1 MPRPRKGARLYLRRR
16 GQSRVWVILDGER
29 QIATGAAKSE
39 LGKAEAALAR
49 HIGGKPRPSYPR
61 DPSSVTVAEVLAVY
75 AEQRGAKVLSRLTLA
90 SGLERLE
97 AFFEADTCASITPA
111 RCDEYTEW
119 RCGQTNR
126 RGARSSMAE
135 PPDGAR
141 SQMGRP
147 AAHNGL
153 TREFDSPLAY
163 QSNEQEMTCRE
174 AWNTWN
180 REYRRQRTIKPST
193 ARRELAVLSAALTWA
208 WRNRV
213 LNEHIPVRLPPKGQP
228 RQRHLTRSE
237 AARLLAGA
245 LGWDR
250 VTGRRNRLRINR
262 HLARFILIALYTGT
276 RHRAVLELQW
286 MPNTTGGW
294 VDLAAGV
301 LYRRAEMAAEGPKPR
316 PAIPIAPRLTAHL
329 QRWRRLTARHVIEHN
344 GTAVRHQ
351 LQSSWRGARKL
362 AGLDAA
368 VTPHILRHTC
378 ASWMLQAGVPM
389 WTVAGVLG
397 ATEEV
402 VRTTYGH
409 HATEYLR
416 DAVGVFSR
424 RR

>member
-1 MPRPRKGARLYLRRR
+1 MPRPRKGARLYLRKR

-29 QIATGAAKSE
+29 QIATGAVESD

-49 HIGGKPRPSYPR
+49 HIGGKPRPSCPR
-61 DPSSVTVAEVLAVY
+61 DPSAITVAEVLAVY

-97 AFFEADTCASITPA
+97 AFFESATCSSITPA
-111 RCDEYTEW
+111 RCDEYTKW
-119 RCGQTNR
+119 RCGQRNR
-126 RGARSSMAE
+126 RGPKYLDGRSRVA
-135 PPDGAR
+135 GKA
-141 SQMGRP
+141 GYK
-147 AAHNGL
+147 A
-153 TREFDSPLAY
+153 
-163 QSNEQEMTCRE
+163 TCRE
-174 AWNTWN
+174 TKPVSTSPAL
-180 REYRRQRTIKPST
+180 IKPST
-193 ARRELAVLSAALTWA
+193 ARRELAVLSAAITWA

-245 LGWDR
+245 LGWEFT
-250 VTGRRNRLRINR
+250 TGGRNHLRINR
-262 HLARFILIALYTGT
+262 HLARFVLLGLYTGT
-276 RHRAVLELQW
+276 RHRAILELQW

-294 VDLAAGV
+294 VDLSAGV
-301 LYRRAEMAAEGPKPR
+301 LYRRAEMAAGGTKPR
-316 PAIPIAPRLTAHL
+316 PAIPIAPRLMAHL
-329 QRWRRLTARHVIEHN
+329 RRWRWLTARHVIEHN
-344 GTAVRHQ
+344 GLPIRSQ

-362 AGLDAA
+362 AGLDSA

-397 ATEEV
+397 ATEEI

>member
-16 GQSRVWVILDGER
+16 GKFRVWVILDGER
-29 QIATGAAKSE
+29 QIATGASESE
-39 LGKAEAALAR
+39 LGKAEAALAK
-49 HIGGKPRPSYPR
+49 HIRGKTRPTCPRNPAA
-61 DPSSVTVAEVLAVY
+61 VTVAEVLAVY

-97 AFFEADTCASITPA
+97 AFFEASTCASITPA

-119 RCGQTNR
+119 RCGQINR
-126 RGARSSMAE
+126 RCAGIAQQEERLASNQKGVSSNLTTRS
-135 PPDGAR
+135 
-141 SQMGRP
+141 
-147 AAHNGL
+147 
-153 TREFDSPLAY
+153 
-163 QSNEQEMTCRE
+163 
-174 AWNTWN
+174 
-180 REYRRQRTIKPST
+180 IKTST
-193 ARRELAVLSAALTWA
+193 ARRELACLSAALTWT
-208 WRNRV
+208 WRNRI

-250 VTGRRNRLRINR
+250 VTGHRNHLRINR

-276 RHRAVLELQW
+276 RHRAILELQW

-294 VDLAAGV
+294 VDLATGV
-301 LYRRAEMAAEGPKPR
+301 LYRRAEMTTEGPKPR
-316 PAIPIAPRLTAHL
+316 PAIPIAPRLMAHL
-329 QRWRRLTARHVIEHN
+329 WRWRRITARHVIEHN
-344 GTAVRHQ
+344 GLAIRSQ
-351 LQSSWRGARKL
+351 LQSSWRGARRL

-416 DAVGVFSR
+416 NAVGVFSR